1 MITSFGSLYA
11 GHVDMDDIG
20 FQGIPV
26 NSRRLPDDQLA
37 TVFEK
42 AAAIAK
48 VLDES
53 GFDIFWLAEHHFQRE
68 GHECIPNIPMLAVH
82 LAHLTEGIKFGCAF
96 NVAPMWHPLRLA
108 EDYAAADI
116 LTGGRL
122 ILGVGRGYHTR
133 EVETFGAPLRDSDA
147 NRELFEEQ
155 VEIVLRALN
164 EPSFSFHGK
173 YYDIPP
179 RVPYRG
185 YELEEITLVP
195 KSGRPVECWQPIVS
209 ASRRGVDFM
218 AKYGMKGFIGGAA
231 GGDQA
236 QQVMTAWRD
245 ALLRVGR
252 EAELGTDL
260 AIGIPMHVADTEEKA
275 IAEASAFFEENVK
288 VFAPL
293 GFVRDVTQEQLKALE
308 DPVMAAGAGLPTL
321 RDAVKGGAWLCGP
334 PERIVE
340 RLEELQAQFPGLE
353 HVSVGHAVGTP
364 QSVVLEQLAWF
375 GKEVIPA
382 FDRRPRQAG

>member
-236 QQVMTAWRD
+236 QQVITAWRD

-308 DPVMAAGAGLPTL
+308 DPIMAAGAGLPTL